1 MNNELFGEEET
12 VETFDTVDNTDTK
25 TVKDKL
31 KDYADKRQNSSIIS
45 DTHTR
50 STYLISD
57 ETIQTLDYL
66 VAYIEATNGLGSE
79 LTKGMS
85 PEEVNKGRVLSKGVK
100 SKIVNYAIQSFL
112 DEYESQEGLIP
123 DVQHKRHGFD
133 VGKSKAKKYHNY
145 YMFTENGETY
155 GIEQDNRGRE
165 LRFLSTTNGDSVES
179 IEQWFN
185 EVEDNSVKTGAPRK
199 NK

>member
-123 DVQHKRHGFD
+123 DVQRSEERR
-133 VGKSKAKKYHNY
+133 VGKECRSRWSPYH
-145 YMFTENGETY
+145 
-155 GIEQDNRGRE
+155 
-165 LRFLSTTNGDSVES
+165 
-179 IEQWFN
+179 
-185 EVEDNSVKTGAPRK
+185 
-199 NK
+199 

>member
-57 ETIQTLDYL
+57 ETIQALDYL

-123 DVQHKRHGFD
+123 DVQHKKSK
-133 VGKSKAKKYHNY
+133 VGKVYHNY

-155 GIEQDNRGRE
+155 GIEQNNRGQE
-165 LRFLSTTNGDSVES
+165 LRYLSTTNGDSVES
-179 IEQWFN
+179 IEQWFD
-185 EVEDNSVKTGAPRK
+185 EIEDQSKRDGRPK

>member
-123 DVQHKRHGFD
+123 DVQHKKSK
-133 VGKSKAKKYHNY
+133 VGKVYHNY

-165 LRFLSTTNGDSVES
+165 LRFLSTERDSSKES
-179 IEQWFN
+179 IEQWF
-185 EVEDNSVKTGAPRK
+185 ESIEDQSVKTGRPK

>member
-123 DVQHKRHGFD
+123 DVQHKKSK
-133 VGKSKAKKYHNY
+133 VGKVYHNY

-165 LRFLSTTNGDSVES
+165 LRFMSTDNGFTVDEIKEWFDSITDDSKPE
-179 IEQWFN
+179 
-185 EVEDNSVKTGAPRK
+185 GRPRK

>member
-79 LTKGMS
+79 LTKNMS

-123 DVQHKRHGFD
+123 EVQHKKSK
-133 VGKSKAKKYHNY
+133 VGKIYHNY

-165 LRFLSTTNGDSVES
+165 LRFLSTAKGDNVES
-179 IEQWFN
+179 IEQWF
-185 EVEDNSVKTGAPRK
+185 ESIEDQSVKTGRPK

>member
-12 VETFDTVDNTDTK
+12 VETFDTVDNIDTK

-123 DVQHKRHGFD
+123 EVQHKKSK
-133 VGKSKAKKYHNY
+133 VGKIYHNY

-165 LRFLSTTNGDSVES
+165 LRFLSTSKGDNVES
-179 IEQWFN
+179 IEQWF
-185 EVEDNSVKTGAPRK
+185 ESIEDQSVKTGRPK

>member
-123 DVQHKRHGFD
+123 DVQHKKSK
-133 VGKSKAKKYHNY
+133 VGKVYHNY

-165 LRFLSTTNGDSVES
+165 LRFFSTANGDSVES
-179 IEQWFN
+179 IEQWF
-185 EVEDNSVKTGAPRK
+185 ESIEDNSVKTGKPRK

>member
-1 MNNELFGEEET
+1 MNNESFGEEET

-66 VAYIEATNGLGSE
+66 VAYIEATNGLGSK
-79 LTKGMS
+79 LTKNMS

-123 DVQHKRHGFD
+123 EVQHKKSK
-133 VGKSKAKKYHNY
+133 VGKIYHNY

-165 LRFLSTTNGDSVES
+165 LRFLSTAKGDNVES
-179 IEQWFN
+179 IEQWF
-185 EVEDNSVKTGAPRK
+185 ESIEDQSVKTGRPK

>member
-123 DVQHKRHGFD
+123 DVQHKKSK
-133 VGKSKAKKYHNY
+133 VGKVYHNY

-155 GIEQDNRGRE
+155 GIEQNNRGQE
-165 LRFLSTTNGDSVES
+165 LRYLSTTNGDSVES
-179 IEQWFN
+179 IEQWFD
-185 EVEDNSVKTGAPRK
+185 EIEDQSKRDGRPK

>member
-123 DVQHKRHGFD
+123 NVQHKKSK
-133 VGKSKAKKYHNY
+133 VGKVYHNY

-155 GIEQDNRGRE
+155 GIEQNNRGQE
-165 LRFLSTTNGDSVES
+165 LRYLSTTNGDSVES
-179 IEQWFN
+179 IEQWFD
-185 EVEDNSVKTGAPRK
+185 EIEDQSKREGRPK

>member
-123 DVQHKRHGFD
+123 DVQHKKSK
-133 VGKSKAKKYHNY
+133 VGKVYHNY

-155 GIEQDNRGRE
+155 GIEQDNRGKE
-165 LRFLSTTNGDSVES
+165 LRYLSTTNGDSVES
-179 IEQWFN
+179 IEQWFD
-185 EVEDNSVKTGAPRK
+185 EIEDQSKREGRPK

>member
-12 VETFDTVDNTDTK
+12 VETFETVDNIDTK

-123 DVQHKRHGFD
+123 DVQHKKSK
-133 VGKSKAKKYHNY
+133 VGKVYHNY

-165 LRFLSTTNGDSVES
+165 LRFLSTERDSSKES
-179 IEQWFN
+179 IEQWF
-185 EVEDNSVKTGAPRK
+185 ESIEDQSVKTGRPK

>member
-123 DVQHKRHGFD
+123 DAQHKKSK
-133 VGKSKAKKYHNY
+133 VGKVYHNY

-155 GIEQDNRGRE
+155 GIEQDNRGHE
-165 LRFLSTTNGDSVES
+165 LRFLSTERDSSKES
-179 IEQWFN
+179 IEQWF
-185 EVEDNSVKTGAPRK
+185 ESIEDQSVKTGRPK

>member
-12 VETFDTVDNTDTK
+12 VETFDTVDNIDTK

-123 DVQHKRHGFD
+123 EVQHKKSK
-133 VGKSKAKKYHNY
+133 VGKIYHNY

-165 LRFLSTTNGDSVES
+165 LRFLSTAKGDNVES
-179 IEQWFN
+179 IEQWF
-185 EVEDNSVKTGAPRK
+185 ESIEDQSVKTGRPK

>member
-12 VETFDTVDNTDTK
+12 VETFDTVDNIDTK

-123 DVQHKRHGFD
+123 DVQHKKSK
-133 VGKSKAKKYHNY
+133 VGKVYHNY

-165 LRFLSTTNGDSVES
+165 LRFLSTERDSSKES
-179 IEQWFN
+179 IEQWF
-185 EVEDNSVKTGAPRK
+185 ESIEDQSVKTGRPK

>member
-1 MNNELFGEEET
+1 MSNELFGEEET
-12 VETFDTVDNTDTK
+12 VETFDAVDNTDIK

-50 STYLISD
+50 STYLIND
-57 ETIQTLDYL
+57 QTIQTLDYL

-85 PEEVNKGRVLSKGVK
+85 DEEINRGRVLSKGVK
-100 SKIVNYAIQSFL
+100 SKVVNYAIQQFL
-112 DEYESQEGLIP
+112 DQYESQEGLIP
-123 DVQHKRHGFD
+123 HTEHKKSK
-133 VGKSKAKKYHNY
+133 VGKIYHNY

-165 LRFLSTTNGDSVES
+165 LRFLSTANGDSEES
-179 IEQWFN
+179 IKQWFD
-185 EVEDNSVKTGAPRK
+185 EIEDNSVKTGAPRK